1 MTNTEGLIK
10 VFTAGRLPKQKYSDA
25 NELARDLANILAIEQ
40 KNIVIDL
47 INLPDIKGEPGE
59 KGAKGSPGPT
69 GPPGGIGNTGPAGPP
84 GPGPVWR
91 SDWVITTAYVVG
103 DLVANNNSVY
113 ICILGHTST
122 ALDEPG
128 VGANT
133 TTYWEVFYTNGGT
146 IAATSITL
154 GAGTALED
162 YVESVWV
169 PAITAASGTAPTFT
183 DTFDGFYTRIG
194 DIVHCQVT
202 LTNLAGGTAGA
213 GAGQLSVSLPVASHA
228 DQVPSIADAG
238 IGLNDTTDLTLF
250 IKKAPSV
257 SAFELKLG
265 TKFTPLTG
273 ADLNHASNRNIIIE
287 FSYRA
292 A

>member
-1 MTNTEGLIK
+1 MENTEGQIK
-10 VFTAGRLPKQKYSDA
+10 VFFSGTMPKTKYSDA
-25 NELARDLANILAIEQ
+25 NEFARDLANTLAID
-40 KNIVIDL
+40 KSSIVVDL
-47 INLPDIKGEPGE
+47 INLPDIKGEKGDKGE
-59 KGAKGSPGPT
+59 KGSVGPVGPT
-69 GPPGGIGNTGPAGPP
+69 GGIGNAGPAGPP

-91 SDWVITTAYVVG
+91 SDWVISTSYVVG
-103 DLVANNNSVY
+103 DLVANNNVVY
-113 ICILGHTST
+113 ICILAHTSA

-133 TTYWEVFYTNGGT
+133 ATYWEVFYTNGGA
-146 IAATSITL
+146 IAATSVTF
-154 GAGTALED
+154 GAGTPLED
-162 YVESVWV
+162 YVENVWV
-169 PAITAASGTAPTFT
+169 PSVTAASGTAPTFT

-194 DIVHCQVT
+194 DIVHCQIALINT
-202 LTNLAGGTAGA
+202 AGGTAGA

-228 DQVPSIADAG
+228 DQVASVADAG
-238 IGLNDTTDLTLF
+238 IGLNNTTDLALF

-265 TKFTPLTG
+265 NKFTALTG
-273 ADLNHASNRNIIIE
+273 ADLNHASNRQIIIE